1 MLKTTTNHFNDIR
14 VNHYTMNESTRKIDR
29 LMERLHRGIAQCDHI
44 EQRACLAEERLTIL
58 NESVQTLSRLIE
70 VSFLVLISSDKEKQ
84 IWLQLIDDKNLDLTD
99 PIIKQFLYRL
109 ELYLRRSF
117 IDNNEK
123 YAYIK
128 TLFLLQSPS
137 IVSSRFF

>member
-1 MLKTTTNHFNDIR
+1 MLKTTSNHFDDIR
-14 VNHYTMNESTRKIDR
+14 ANYYTMKIDR
-29 LMERLHRGIAQCDHI
+29 LMERAHRGIAQCDHV

-70 VSFLVLISSDKEKQ
+70 ISCLILISSDREKLT
-84 IWLQLIDDKNLDLTD
+84 WLQLIDDENLDLTD
-99 PIIKQFLYRL
+99 PIITQFFYRL
-109 ELYLRRSF
+109 ELHLGRSI

-123 YAYIK
+123 HAYIQ

-137 IVSSRFF
+137 TVSNSLFK